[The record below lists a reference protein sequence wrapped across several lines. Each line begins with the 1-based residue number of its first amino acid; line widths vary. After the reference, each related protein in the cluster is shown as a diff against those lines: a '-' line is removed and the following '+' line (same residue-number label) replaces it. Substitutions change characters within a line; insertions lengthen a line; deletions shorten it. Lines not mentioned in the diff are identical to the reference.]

1 MIRLNFAPRNVEQQK
16 GKVMKPRTIIG
27 LVFVVA
33 SLTKLAVIWGIIKW
47 EWFSKVSEEPWTT
60 YFCICLLIYV
70 GVNLIVNSYRRDP
83 DQWLQRPL
91 PIGEEGKRIC
101 CSVRYGGDEYI
112 YRGEPFHGARLDAFF
127 GGIRMDLRNAAITED
142 EEIEIHTFFGGIELF
157 VPQTVNVVV
166 KSRNFIGGVGNH
178 ASRTAEMD
186 AHCLHIIADNFIGG
200 VDIKN

>member
-1 MIRLNFAPRNVEQQK
+1 MPVYHKPKQNIPDIWRGRFYLIPLQSEMLNNKKQSYETKNDYWTSIHCSQLNKIGNHLGNHRMGVVRKGIRGALGYLFLHRSAD
-16 GKVMKPRTIIG
+16 
-27 LVFVVA
+27 
-33 SLTKLAVIWGIIKW
+33 
-47 EWFSKVSEEPWTT
+47 
-60 YFCICLLIYV
+60 IC
-70 GVNLIVNSYRRDP
+70 RR
-83 DQWLQRPL
+83 
-91 PIGEEGKRIC
+91 EIC

-157 VPQTVNVVV
+157 VPQTVNVLV
-166 KSRNFIGGVGNH
+166 KSRSFIGGVGNH
-178 ASRTAEMD
+178 ASRTAEKD